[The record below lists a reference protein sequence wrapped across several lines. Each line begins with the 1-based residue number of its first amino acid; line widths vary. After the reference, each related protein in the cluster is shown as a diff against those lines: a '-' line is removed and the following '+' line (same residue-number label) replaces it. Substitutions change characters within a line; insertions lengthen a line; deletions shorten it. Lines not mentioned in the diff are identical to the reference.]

1 MSAHLSNL
9 AVDFQA
15 YAAAPPAAQLAPILL
30 ALQQLQQGQPQLQ
43 QGQQQLQQGQQQLQQ
58 HMQQMQQV
66 QQQLQQ
72 QVADISRATTVT
84 HNASCGEG
92 ISRPYMVVRN
102 AAGLAPPPVL
112 PAILNLQELC
122 QLTPANLNAYLAF
135 YGVVAVPNAIVGRR
149 NALRVI
155 LGITS
160 PLPE

>member
-1 MSAHLSNL
+1 MAANPNPLLGMSAHLSNL

-30 ALQQLQQGQPQLQ
+30 ALQQLQQGQQQLQQGQQQLQ

-92 ISRPYMVVRN
+92 ISRPYMVCVM
-102 AAGLAPPPVL
+102 
-112 PAILNLQELC
+112 LQ
-122 QLTPANLNAYLAF
+122 A
-135 YGVVAVPNAIVGRR
+135 
-149 NALRVI
+149 
-155 LGITS
+155 
-160 PLPE
+160 